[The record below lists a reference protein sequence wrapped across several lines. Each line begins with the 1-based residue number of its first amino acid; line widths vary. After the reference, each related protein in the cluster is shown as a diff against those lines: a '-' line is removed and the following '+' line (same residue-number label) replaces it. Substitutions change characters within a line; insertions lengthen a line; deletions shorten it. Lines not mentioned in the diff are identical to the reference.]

1 MALPLDNVR
10 VLDMSRVIAGPWCA
24 MLLASLGA
32 EVIHVEPPG
41 GEDTRNMGPFAGPD
55 RFSLYFAAHNSN
67 KKSITLNTRSD
78 NAKRLFAKLVE
89 KSDVVIENFR
99 PGVMKAMGFSWEE
112 MAKINPGII
121 LTSVTGF
128 GQNGPFGQRG
138 GFDQIMQAMYGM
150 MDMTGEPDG
159 EPMKAGTLVV
169 DYLAGTNAAVATLG
183 ALRHRDRTGEGQHVD
198 VALMD
203 GSVNMYAFSI
213 AEYLLTG
220 LLRHRLGNQ
229 HYYSTPARV
238 FKTKDGYVFIIIHGD
253 NLWERLA
260 KVIGGPALNENY
272 KTRQGRYEHR
282 PEVDGIVADF
292 MATKTTDEAM
302 KILEEGDVPAGPI
315 HDLAQV
321 AADPQVQYRHLL
333 VDLEYPGTGRI
344 VVPNAPFK
352 LTRTPAEINRRPPT
366 PGEHNEEIYGGLLG
380 VSKEELEALKAEKAI

>member
-24 MLLASLGA
+24 LLLASLGA
-32 EVIHVEPPG
+32 EVIHVESPG
-41 GEDTRNMGPFAGPD
+41 GEDTRQMGPFTGPN
-55 RFSLYFAAHNSN
+55 RFSLYFAAHNAN
-67 KKSITLNTRSD
+67 KKSITLNTR
-78 NAKRLFAKLVE
+78 NAKAKQLLAELV
-89 KSDVVIENFR
+89 KVSDIVIENYR
-99 PGVMKAMGFSWEE
+99 PGVMKAMGFSWED

-128 GQNGPFGQRG
+128 GQSGPFGQRG

-183 ALRHRDRTGEGQHVD
+183 ALRHRDRTGQGQHVD

-203 GSVNMYAFSI
+203 GSVNMYTFTI
-213 AEYLLTG
+213 AEFLCTG

-238 FKTKDGYVFIIIHGD
+238 FKTSDGYVFIIIHGD

-260 KVIGGPALNENY
+260 KVIGGPALNEAY
-272 KTRQGRYEHR
+272 KTRQGRYENR
-282 PEVDGIVADF
+282 PAVDGIVSDF

-302 KILEEGDVPAGPI
+302 AILEAGDVPAGPI
-315 HDLAQV
+315 HDLKQV
-321 AADPQVQYRHLL
+321 SEDPQVKYRNLL
-333 VDLEYPGTGRI
+333 VELEFPGTGKI

-352 LTRTPAEINRRPPT
+352 LLGTPCEINQRPPT
-366 PGEHNEEIYGGLLG
+366 PGEHNEEIFVKLLG
-380 VSKEELEALKAEKAI
+380 HSKEEIEAAKAEGGI

>member
-24 MLLASLGA
+24 LLLASLGA
-32 EVIHVEPPG
+32 EVLHVESPG
-41 GEDTRNMGPFAGPD
+41 GEDTRQMGPFTGPN
-55 RFSLYFAAHNSN
+55 RFSLYFAAHNAN

-78 NAKRLFAKLVE
+78 KAKELLRGLVK
-89 KSDVVIENFR
+89 KSDIVIENYR
-99 PGVMKAMGFSWEE
+99 PGVMKAMGFSWED

-128 GQNGPFGQRG
+128 GQSGPFGQRG

-159 EPMKAGTLVV
+159 EPMKAGTLVI

-183 ALRHRDRTGEGQHVD
+183 ALRHRDRTGQGQHVD
-198 VALMD
+198 IALMD
-203 GSVNMYAFSI
+203 GSVDMFGFTVAD
-213 AEYLLTG
+213 YLLNNHLT
-220 LLRHRLGNQ
+220 HRLGNQ

-238 FKTKDGYVFIIIHGD
+238 FKTSDGYVFIIIHGD

-260 KVIGGPALNENY
+260 KVIGGPALDERY
-272 KTRQGRYEHR
+272 KTRQGRFENR
-282 PEVDGIVADF
+282 PEVDGIVAKF
-292 MATKTTDEAM
+292 MATKTTEEAM

-315 HDLAQV
+315 RDLAQV
-321 AADPQVQYRHLL
+321 AADPQVQYRGLL
-333 VDLEYPGTGRI
+333 VELEYPGTGKI

-352 LTRTPAEINRRPPT
+352 LTGTPAEINRRPPT
-366 PGEHNEEIYGGLLG
+366 PGEHNEEIFGGLLG